1 MELELVAGRIDQ
13 TAADAVVVNLFESV
27 TSPGGATGA
36 IDERMGGMISQVIEA
51 GDFKGKLNEI
61 LVLYPQGTGTA
72 SLPARG
78 EQERQGGDTFAQ
90 SLTDGLPARR
100 VLVVGL
106 GKQED
111 FKLDHVRQ
119 VAATAV
125 KRARDLGVQ
134 HMATIVHGAGMG
146 GLEARDAAQAVA
158 EGSLLG
164 LYRYREF
171 QSTDDEDEQAERD
184 VDRLTVVEFDESK
197 LSTLREGLSRGENIA
212 TAVRWTRD
220 LVNRPGNDLPP
231 LALAEAA
238 TAMASEAG
246 LRCTVLDRDAIEAE
260 GMGALLGVARGSRE
274 PPAFIVVE
282 HEPDGT
288 AEQAPLVLVGK
299 GVTFDTGG
307 TSIKPSSGME
317 EMKMDMAGGAAVLGA
332 MSAIARLSLPPRV
345 IGLVPATENMP
356 GGEAIRPGDILRALD
371 GTTIEVI
378 NTDAEGRLI
387 LADAVAYAQRYN
399 PASIVD
405 LATLTGAC
413 LVALGGRVAGF
424 MSNNADLAAEVRGA
438 ANAVAELAWEL
449 PVWDDVYK
457 QELKSDVADIK
468 NTGGRF
474 GGAITGAMF
483 IKRFAKD
490 VPWLHLDIAGPAMGS
505 EEQPYTPKGGT
516 GYGVRT
522 LVELARGRATS

>member
-1 MELELVAGRIDQ
+1 MKLELVAGRIDE
-13 TAADAVVVNLFESV
+13 TAADAIVVNLFEGV

-36 IDERMGGMISQVIEA
+36 VDQRLGGMISQVIAA
-51 GDFKGKLNEI
+51 GDFKGKLNEV
-61 LVLYPQGTGTA
+61 LVLYPPRPGPTD
-72 SLPARG
+72 LPA
-78 EQERQGGDTFAQ
+78 GGGGPYAQ
-90 SLTDGLPARR
+90 SLPEALPAQR

-106 GKQED
+106 GKQAD

-119 VAATAV
+119 VAATAA
-125 KRARDLGVQ
+125 KRARDLGAQ
-134 HMATIVHGAGMG
+134 HVATIVHGAGIG
-146 GLEARDAAQAVA
+146 GLAAGDAAQAVA

-164 LYRYREF
+164 LYRFREF
-171 QSTDDEDEQAERD
+171 QSTDDEAGEADRD
-184 VDRLTVVEFDESK
+184 VERLTVVEFDESK
-197 LSTLREGLSRGENIA
+197 LATLREGLSQGETIA
-212 TAVRWTRD
+212 NAVCWARD

-231 LALAEAA
+231 RSLAEAA
-238 TAMASEAG
+238 ITMAGEAG
-246 LRCTVLDRDAIEAE
+246 LGCTVLNHDAIEAE

-282 HEPDGT
+282 HEPQGT

-307 TSIKPSSGME
+307 TSIKPSAGME

-332 MSAIARLSLPPRV
+332 MSAIGRLGVPLRV

-387 LADAVAYAQRYN
+387 LADGIAYAQRYK
-399 PASIVD
+399 PESIVD

-413 LVALGGRVAGF
+413 LVALGGQVAGF
-424 MSNNADLAAEVRGA
+424 MSNNTDLADEVRGA
-438 ANAVAELAWEL
+438 AEAVGELAWEL

-457 QELKSDVADIK
+457 KELKSNVADMK

-490 VPWLHLDIAGPAMGS
+490 VPWLHLDIAGPAMGG
-505 EEQPYTPKGGT
+505 EEGPYMPKGGT

-522 LVELARGRATS
+522 LVELARQRAAA

>member
-1 MELELVAGRIDQ
+1 D
-13 TAADAVVVNLFESV
+13 S
-27 TSPGGATGA
+27 
-36 IDERMGGMISQVIEA
+36 
-51 GDFKGKLNEI
+51 
-61 LVLYPQGTGTA
+61 
-72 SLPARG
+72 
-78 EQERQGGDTFAQ
+78 
-90 SLTDGLPARR
+90 
-100 VLVVGL
+100 
-106 GKQED
+106 
-111 FKLDHVRQ
+111 KLD
-119 VAATAV
+119 
-125 KRARDLGVQ
+125 
-134 HMATIVHGAGMG
+134 
-146 GLEARDAAQAVA
+146 
-158 EGSLLG
+158 
-164 LYRYREF
+164 
-171 QSTDDEDEQAERD
+171 
-184 VDRLTVVEFDESK
+184 
-197 LSTLREGLSRGENIA
+197 TLREGLRQGETIA
-212 TAVRWTRD
+212 NAVCWARD

-231 LALAEAA
+231 RALAEAA
-238 TAMASEAG
+238 TTMAGEAG

-282 HEPDGT
+282 HEPEGT

-332 MSAIARLSLPPRV
+332 MSAIGRLGVPLRV
-345 IGLVPATENMP
+345 IGVVPAAENMP

-387 LADAVAYAQRYN
+387 LADAIAYAQRYN

-413 LVALGGRVAGF
+413 LVALGGQVAGF
-424 MSNNADLAAEVRGA
+424 MSNNADLADEVRDVA
-438 ANAVAELAWEL
+438 EAVGELAWEL
-449 PVWDDVYK
+449 PVWDEVYK
-457 QELKSDVADIK
+457 KELKSAVADIK

-505 EEQPYTPKGGT
+505 EEGPYMPKGGT

-522 LVELARGRATS
+522 LVELARQRATA